1 MNYLLY
7 NYVCLFNGCGY
18 DSACIIF
25 LFDFTLSYHVI
36 GVDDFLDVYALDLM

>member
-1 MNYLLY
+1 MIRH
-7 NYVCLFNGCGY
+7 VSF
-18 DSACIIF
+18 S